1 MPIENTNNKQV
12 STHLWLVLFKAHQ
25 AIRTHAEQSIA
36 SSGLGF
42 SDFVVLEILLHKG
55 PLPVNTIGEKILLT
69 SGSTTTAIDRLEK
82 KSLVERKLSKTD
94 RRVRLVHL
102 TEAGRN
108 LIECFFQKHQEA
120 FEYATSGLDM
130 DEKLALTELLK
141 KLGKQA
147 KTLLGNPPSPEN
159 Q

>member
-1 MPIENTNNKQV
+1 MPNASIENQRI
-12 STHLWLVLFKAHQ
+12 STHLWLVLFKTHQ
-25 AIRTHAEQSIA
+25 AIRTHDEQSIA

-42 SDFVVLEILLHKG
+42 SDFAVLEILLHKG

-69 SGSTTTAIDRLEK
+69 SGSITTAIDRLEK
-82 KSLVERKLSKTD
+82 KLLVERELSKTD

-102 TEAGRN
+102 TKAGRS
-108 LIECFFQKHQEA
+108 LIEAFFQKHQEA
-120 FEYATSGLDM
+120 LEHATSGLNI

-147 KTLLGNPPSPEN
+147 KHLLDHPIPSEN
-159 Q
+159 